1 MIEKCWTLICH
12 ASKTTNTDTFDGNK
26 ILERH
31 KKFNKDARTVN
42 LIYRSVDHYAMSCKL
57 AHTIL
62 YTDETNLRLT

>member
-1 MIEKCWTLICH
+1 MFGRLYLHLVE
-12 ASKTTNTDTFDGNK
+12 TFDGNK

-31 KKFNKDARTVN
+31 RKFNKDACTVN
-42 LIYRSVDHYAMSCKL
+42 LIYRSVDHYDAMSCKL